1 VSASDQL
8 TRRSFLGRTT
18 LSAVAGLA
26 VHQLPSAA
34 SAMAPGGNPPY
45 AIAAYT
51 RPFDK
56 FDLLTAL
63 DMIVEAGFHSVGL
76 MTSRS
81 PDPSKRGMYFPIN
94 LQLKT
99 EDVEKIAAEV
109 RQRRLQVLSVFGVFD
124 VGKTVDDTV
133 QHLHTLI
140 DYCAIVGA
148 RNLLIGGTDQ
158 KREETYYQAVKEAC
172 PYAAEKAMEIA
183 IKPHG
188 GSNATGQECRKL
200 IAKVGQKNFRLY
212 YDPGNIF
219 FYSGGQL
226 DPARDSAMVDG
237 IVSGLII
244 KDFRLPKDVMVNP
257 GEGKVDFR
265 AVLANLKQ
273 GGFTSGPIILE
284 TLAPGDRARLA
295 AEARAAHAF
304 MQALI
309 AQ

>member
-1 VSASDQL
+1 MTPSDQL
-8 TRRSFLGRTT
+8 TRRRFLGRTT
-18 LSAVAGLA
+18 LSAAAGLA
-26 VHQLPSAA
+26 AYQVPSAA
-34 SAMAPGGNPPY
+34 SATARGENPPY
-45 AIAAYT
+45 TIAAYT

-56 FDLLTAL
+56 FDLPTAL
-63 DMIVEAGFHSVGL
+63 DMIVEAGFRSVGL

-81 PDPSKRGMYFPIN
+81 PDPSKRGMYFPVN
-94 LQLKT
+94 LQLKP

-109 RQRRLQVLSVFGVFD
+109 RQRQLQVLSVFGVFD

-133 QHLHTLI
+133 RHLHTLI
-140 DYCAIVGA
+140 DYSAIVGA

-158 KREETYYQAVKEAC
+158 KRAEAYYQAVKEAC
-172 PYAAEKAMEIA
+172 PYAAEKGMELA

-200 IAKVGQKNFRLY
+200 ITKVGRKNFRLY

-226 DPARDSAMVDG
+226 DPARDSATVDG

-244 KDFRLPKDVMVNP
+244 KDFRPPKDVMVNP

-265 AVLANLKQ
+265 AVLANLKR
-273 GGFTSGPIILE
+273 GGFTGGPIILE
-284 TLAPGDRARLA
+284 TLVPGDRARLA
-295 AEARAAHAF
+295 AEARAARAF

-309 AQ
+309 TQ

>member
-1 VSASDQL
+1 MTSADGL

-18 LSAVAGLA
+18 LSAVAGVA
-26 VHQLPSAA
+26 TCQLPLAA
-34 SAMAPGGNPPY
+34 SATAPGKSPSY
-45 AIAAYT
+45 TIAAYT

-56 FDLLTAL
+56 FDLPTAL
-63 DMIVEAGFHSVGL
+63 DMIVEAGFGSVGL

-81 PDPSKRGMYFPIN
+81 PAPSKRGMYFPVN
-94 LQLKT
+94 LQLKP
-99 EDVEKIAAEV
+99 EDVEKIAGEV

-133 QHLHTLI
+133 RRMHTLI
-140 DYCAIVGA
+140 DYSAIVGT

-158 KREETYYQAVKEAC
+158 KRAEAYYQAVKEAC
-172 PYAAEKAMEIA
+172 PYAAEKGIEIT

-188 GSNATGQECRKL
+188 GSNGTGQECRKL
-200 IAKVGQKNFRLY
+200 ITKVGRKNFRLY

-226 DPARDSAMVDG
+226 DPARDSASVDG

-244 KDFRLPKDVMVNP
+244 KDFRPPKDVMVNP

-265 AVLANLKQ
+265 VVLANLKR
-273 GGFTSGPIILE
+273 GGFTNGPIILE
-284 TLAPGDRARLA
+284 TLAPGDRAQVA
-295 AEARAAHAF
+295 AEARAARAF
-304 MQALI
+304 MQSLVTK
-309 AQ
+309 

>member
-1 VSASDQL
+1 MTPSDRL

-18 LSAVAGLA
+18 LSAAAGLA
-26 VHQLPSAA
+26 AYQLPLAA
-34 SAMAPGGNPPY
+34 SATAPGENPPY
-45 AIAAYT
+45 TIAAYT

-56 FDLLTAL
+56 FDLPTAL
-63 DMIVEAGFHSVGL
+63 DMIVEAGFRSVGL

-81 PDPSKRGMYFPIN
+81 PDPSKRAMYFPIN
-94 LQLKT
+94 LQLKP
-99 EDVEKIAAEV
+99 EDVEKIAGEV

-133 QHLHTLI
+133 RHLHTLI
-140 DYCAIVGA
+140 DYSAIVGA

-172 PYAAEKAMEIA
+172 PYAAEKGMELA

-200 IAKVGQKNFRLY
+200 ITKVGRKNFRLY

-226 DPARDSAMVDG
+226 DPARDSATVDG

-244 KDFRLPKDVMVNP
+244 KDFRPPKDVMVNP

-265 AVLANLKQ
+265 AVLANLKR

-295 AEARAAHAF
+295 AEARAARAF

-309 AQ
+309 TQ